1 MIKIGITGSV
11 ASGKSSAAKFL
22 SKNKYPIFSADKIV
36 KNLYKRKIF
45 LKKIKSKFNLTNKR
59 NIKKSIR
66 NFILKDKKK
75 LRKLEKI
82 IHPLVRLEMKKIMRK
97 KKRNKILIF
106 EIPLLIESKLM
117 KYFDVVLFIDAK
129 KSLRIR
135 RFIKRGGKREFFL
148 ILDSRQI
155 QPRKKIKLS
164 DFTIKN
170 NKSLKQL
177 KKNVNN
183 ILKKYE

>member
-1 MIKIGITGSV
+1 
-11 ASGKSSAAKFL
+11 
-22 SKNKYPIFSADKIV
+22 
-36 KNLYKRKIF
+36 
-45 LKKIKSKFNLTNKR
+45 
-59 NIKKSIR
+59 
-66 NFILKDKKK
+66 
-75 LRKLEKI
+75 
-82 IHPLVRLEMKKIMRK
+82 
-97 KKRNKILIF
+97 
-106 EIPLLIESKLM
+106 M
-117 KYFDVVLFIDAK
+117 KYFDVVLFINAK